1 VKAEENQKV
10 YSGLRSEREVSVEEA
25 GLRCESKSVGER
37 RLEDFTMATNITRR
51 GFLAVA
57 SSSAPFLYHTPTIA
71 SATPSLRAF
80 NRLPQRSFSTRNGA
94 LATNDIP
101 EDKPPTNKDI
111 SIGLEADEPPKPRR
125 SYLQKRAASVSTR
138 KPLGPKQPVPK
149 TKGKKITTQ
158 EKETFRNLLQKL
170 NAKSGQ
176 NGETDASKSLSPEK
190 QAEMTDLMSV
200 FDSLLHEQESNRK
213 KKKARLQKEAEAAYT
228 SRPRRELPATEEE
241 PTEAN
246 GPQRINIDD
255 LGYTE
260 AATFG
265 AAITI
270 TMKEA
275 IDMVVQRESEHI
287 EFALFQAIE
296 SGKGDM
302 GLWEVCK
309 ARIFSML
316 HHVESQPARKVP
328 RTAGPLRVP
337 SVVPVAPVVATL
349 YPKTL
354 LMAFRLLNT
363 HFPGSPL
370 IGQFR
375 SNIKEHGRLS
385 ALLGASSGLYDE
397 MLYFH
402 WRGCKDLPGVVSL
415 LHEMEVIGLTP
426 SDKSRG
432 MLTAL
437 IIRRNRD
444 LEAHQKEG
452 GGEHPFW
459 DIPSNKEAFEALT
472 CRGGWMDKVEARAQE
487 DARRR
492 ENHRK
497 FRG

>member
-1 VKAEENQKV
+1 
-10 YSGLRSEREVSVEEA
+10 
-25 GLRCESKSVGER
+25 
-37 RLEDFTMATNITRR
+37 MATNVTRR
-51 GFLAVA
+51 CFLGVTA
-57 SSSAPFLYHTPTIA
+57 SSAPFLYHTATITA
-71 SATPSLRAF
+71 ATPSLRPF
-80 NRLPQRSFSTRNGA
+80 NRLPQRTFSTRSGT
-94 LATNDIP
+94 LATNDAP
-101 EDKPPTNKDI
+101 EHKPPTNKDI
-111 SIGLEADEPPKPRR
+111 SIDFETNEPPKPRR
-125 SYLQKRAASVSTR
+125 SYLQKRAASVSSGR
-138 KPLGPKQPVPK
+138 PLGSRQPAPK
-149 TKGKKITTQ
+149 TKTKKITSQ
-158 EKETFRNLLQKL
+158 EKATFKNLLEKL
-170 NAKSGQ
+170 NVKRGE
-176 NGETDASKSLSPEK
+176 NGETDSQSKPLSPEK
-190 QAEMTDLMSV
+190 QAEISELMSV
-200 FDSLLHEQESNRK
+200 FDSLLQDSNMK
-213 KKKARLQKEAEAAYT
+213 KNKARCQKEELPKYT
-228 SRPRRELPATEEE
+228 PTPERPATEEE
-241 PTEAN
+241 ATEDK

-260 AATFG
+260 AATSG

-296 SGKGDM
+296 EGKGDM
-302 GLWEVCK
+302 GVWEVCK

-316 HHVESQPARKVP
+316 QHVESQPARNIP
-328 RTAGPLRVP
+328 RPAGPLRVP
-337 SVVPVAPVVATL
+337 AVVPVAPVVATL

-354 LMAFRLLNT
+354 LIAFRLLNT
-363 HFPGSPL
+363 HFPDSPL

-415 LHEMEVIGLTP
+415 LREMEVIGLMP
-426 SDKSRG
+426 SNKSRG

-437 IIRRNRD
+437 VIRRNRD
-444 LEAHQKEG
+444 LEAHQKAG

-459 DIPSNKEAFEALT
+459 DLPSNKEAFEALT
-472 CRGGWMDKVEARAQE
+472 CRGGWMDKVEARAEE

-492 ENHRK
+492 ESHRN

>member
-1 VKAEENQKV
+1 LGSRQ
-10 YSGLRSEREVSVEEA
+10 
-25 GLRCESKSVGER
+25 
-37 RLEDFTMATNITRR
+37 
-51 GFLAVA
+51 
-57 SSSAPFLYHTPTIA
+57 P
-71 SATPSLRAF
+71 
-80 NRLPQRSFSTRNGA
+80 
-94 LATNDIP
+94 
-101 EDKPPTNKDI
+101 
-111 SIGLEADEPPKPRR
+111 
-125 SYLQKRAASVSTR
+125 
-138 KPLGPKQPVPK
+138 GPKIK
-149 TKGKKITTQ
+149 TKKITSQ
-158 EKETFRNLLQKL
+158 EKATFKNLLEKL
-170 NAKSGQ
+170 NVKHGE
-176 NGETDASKSLSPEK
+176 NGETGSQSKPLSPEK
-190 QAEMTDLMSV
+190 QAEISELMSV
-200 FDSLLHEQESNRK
+200 FDSLLQDSNMK
-213 KKKARLQKEAEAAYT
+213 KNKARCQKEELPKYT
-228 SRPRRELPATEEE
+228 PTPERPATEEE
-241 PTEAN
+241 ATEDK

-260 AATFG
+260 AATSG

-296 SGKGDM
+296 EGKGDM
-302 GLWEVCK
+302 GVWEVCK

-316 HHVESQPARKVP
+316 QHVESQPARNIP

-337 SVVPVAPVVATL
+337 AVVPVAPVVATL

-354 LMAFRLLNT
+354 LIAFRLLNT
-363 HFPGSPL
+363 HFPDSPL

-415 LHEMEVIGLTP
+415 LREMEVIGLTP
-426 SDKSRG
+426 SNKSRG

-437 IIRRNRD
+437 VIRRNRD
-444 LEAHQKEG
+444 LEAHQKAG

-459 DIPSNKEAFEALT
+459 DLPSNKEAFEALT
-472 CRGGWMDKVEARAQE
+472 CRGGWMDKVEARAEE
-487 DARRR
+487 DARRK
-492 ENHRK
+492 ESHRN

>member
-1 VKAEENQKV
+1 
-10 YSGLRSEREVSVEEA
+10 
-25 GLRCESKSVGER
+25 
-37 RLEDFTMATNITRR
+37 MATNLTRR
-51 GFLAVA
+51 GFLAA
-57 SSSAPFLYHTPTIA
+57 
-71 SATPSLRAF
+71 
-80 NRLPQRSFSTRNGA
+80 FSTRDA
-94 LATNDIP
+94 TLATNDAP
-101 EDKPPTNKDI
+101 EDKLPVNQDI
-111 SIGLEADEPPKPRR
+111 SFDFEPDEPAKPRR
-125 SYLQKRAASVSTR
+125 SYLQKRAASVSSR
-138 KPLGPKQPVPK
+138 RPLGSKQPAPRSK
-149 TKGKKITTQ
+149 AKKITSQ
-158 EKETFRNLLQKL
+158 EKETFKALLEKL
-170 NAKSGQ
+170 NAKRAENDGGDTS
-176 NGETDASKSLSPEK
+176 NPLSAVK
-190 QAEMTDLMSV
+190 QAEITELMSV
-200 FDSLLHEQESNRK
+200 FDSLLQESNRK
-213 KKKARLQKEAEAAYT
+213 KKKEARKQKEEESKYIPKPE
-228 SRPRRELPATEEE
+228 RPATEEE
-241 PTEAN
+241 VSEDK

-260 AATFG
+260 AATSG

-296 SGKGDM
+296 EGKGDM
-302 GLWEVCK
+302 GVWEVCK

-328 RTAGPLRVP
+328 RSAGPLRVP
-337 SVVPVAPVVATL
+337 AVVPIAPVVATL

-354 LMAFRLLNT
+354 LIAFRLLNT

-385 ALLGASSGLYDE
+385 SLLGASSGLYDE

-415 LHEMEVIGLTP
+415 LREMEVIGLTP

-437 IIRRNRD
+437 VIRRNRD
-444 LEAHQKEG
+444 LEAHREAGG
-452 GGEHPFW
+452 GGEHSFW
-459 DIPSNKEAFEALT
+459 DLPSNKEAFEALT
-472 CRGGWMDKVEARAQE
+472 CRGGWMDKVEARAEE

-492 ENHRK
+492 ESHRK